1 MLPLGSQSSCMS
13 YSVVGLKP
21 ESFQVSCQAVFSL
34 NEDRLCATDPNNSS
48 SPGFGG
54 GVSEATWL
62 GQKEPWESGHG
73 IERLADIC
81 TLEAAPKTNPIP
93 TPEGS
98 PLPELL

>member
-48 SPGFGG
+48 SPGLGG

-62 GQKEPWESGHG
+62 GQKEPWESGVRAWH
-73 IERLADIC
+73 R
-81 TLEAAPKTNPIP
+81 APGRYLYP
-93 TPEGS
+93 GS
-98 PLPELL
+98 CS